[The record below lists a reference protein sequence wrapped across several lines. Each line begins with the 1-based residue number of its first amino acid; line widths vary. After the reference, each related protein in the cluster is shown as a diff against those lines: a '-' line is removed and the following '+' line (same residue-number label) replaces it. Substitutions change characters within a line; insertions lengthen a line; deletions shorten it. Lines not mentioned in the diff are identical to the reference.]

1 MKSMTK
7 QTRWWSHL
15 HCIER
20 VPPSSFSRME
30 KNAGGCYRI
39 LHNATQSCRSMK
51 NKRAHHLQASLCSIT
66 LYYHSSHLIT
76 MITMMTMLNQSRW
89 RITSF
94 EGKKPDDSIASS
106 ILPQNRFLSSSSFFV
121 SVFLVVQLLS
131 TPLICI
137 WALIWSVVL
146 AVAAEIETFLAHS
159 AVPLRGKRR
168 ISFPCHT
175 AS

>member
-20 VPPSSFSRME
+20 VPLSSFSRME

-76 MITMMTMLNQSRW
+76 MMTMLNQSRVKMKNHIIW
-89 RITSF
+89 GQKAR
-94 EGKKPDDSIASS
+94 
-106 ILPQNRFLSSSSFFV
+106 RFNCLVYSAAKQIPFFFFFFFLCL
-121 SVFLVVQLLS
+121 FLVVQLLS